1 MKYAKNYLNTA
12 SLAERISESIA
23 EGKSLKA
30 AGGLGAREERKKA
43 RLEGDADFETI
54 RAGYFNDIRN
64 MFSDAIPSQEDR
76 ASEIE
81 TYLAHSEGVPMPK
94 RNPEYWKTAPL
105 LAPISAAETD
115 ENVRAILETIKE
127 KESSGDYTVQ
137 NPTPG
142 QTASG
147 AYGYT
152 NGTWRSL
159 TEKYGI
165 GTEYKSAKEAP
176 PEVQDMVA
184 ATNVREILL
193 ENDNDITKVPVVWY
207 TGNAQGKISQKALEV
222 NKGLTPAE
230 YQTDWMRRY
239 NKMLG
244 G

>member
-1 MKYAKNYLNTA
+1 MDYGRSYKNTTQ
-12 SLAERISESIA
+12 LANVLLESVHQTK
-23 EGKSLKA
+23 ETKSS
-30 AGGLGAREERKKA
+30 GLAAREVAKK
-43 RLEGDADFETI
+43 RDSSVDFATLQ
-54 RAGYFNDIRN
+54 AQYVNDIRN
-64 MFSDAIPSQEDR
+64 MFADSLPSQEE
-76 ASEIE
+76 STPEIE
-81 TYLAHSEGVPMPK
+81 NYLAFKDGSPMAK
-94 RNPEYWKTAPL
+94 RNPEYWESEPL

-115 ENVRAILETIKE
+115 ETIRAILETIKE
-127 KESSGDYTVQ
+127 KESSGNYTVQ

-142 QTASG
+142 QSASG

-152 NGTWRSL
+152 DGTWRAM
-159 TEKYGI
+159 TKKYGI

-230 YQTDWMRRY
+230 YQNDWMRRY

-244 G
+244 N

>member
-1 MKYAKNYLNTA
+1 MDYARSYMNTA
-12 SLAERISESIA
+12 GLADRIRESA
-23 EGKSLKA
+23 TKGETTTKGLASRQTARQQGEEG
-30 AGGLGAREERKKA
+30 
-43 RLEGDADFETI
+43 LETV
-54 RAGYFNDIRN
+54 RAKYFNDIRT
-64 MFSDAIPSQEDR
+64 MFSETLPSQEQST
-76 ASEIE
+76 SEIE
-81 TYLAHSEGVPMPK
+81 NYLAFKDGSPMAK
-94 RNPEYWKTAPL
+94 RNPDYWENEPL
-105 LAPISAAETD
+105 LAPITAAETD
-115 ENVRAILETIKE
+115 ENVRAILETIKA

-152 NGTWRSL
+152 DGTWRAM
-159 TEKYGI
+159 TKKYGI

-176 PEVQDMVA
+176 PEVQDIVA

-193 ENDNDITKVPVVWY
+193 ENNNDITKVPVVWY
-207 TGNAQGKISQKALEV
+207 TGNAQGKISKKALEV

-230 YQTDWMRRY
+230 YQNDWMRKY